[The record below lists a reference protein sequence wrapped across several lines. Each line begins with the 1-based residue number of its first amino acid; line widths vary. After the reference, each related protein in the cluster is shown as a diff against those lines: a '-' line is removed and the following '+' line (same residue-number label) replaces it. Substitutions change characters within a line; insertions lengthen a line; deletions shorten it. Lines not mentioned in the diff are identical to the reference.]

1 MVVAGLAAAVPQLA
15 QPPALPALPPAFP
28 AFPALPGRRRQ
39 VSSRRPT
46 RRPAISR
53 PITPMSAR

>member
-15 QPPALPALPPAFP
+15 QPPALPALPP